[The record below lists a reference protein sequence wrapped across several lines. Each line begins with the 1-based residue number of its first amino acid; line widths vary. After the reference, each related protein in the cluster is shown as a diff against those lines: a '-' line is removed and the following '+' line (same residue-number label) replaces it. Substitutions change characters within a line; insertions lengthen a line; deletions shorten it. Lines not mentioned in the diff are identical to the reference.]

1 MLIFKCKTNFFNIIK
16 NVKIIIIFFVKF
28 FNIILIIK
36 KKEIIKIFN
45 VEILN
50 LKIKFII
57 LNKFT
62 IIL

>member
-1 MLIFKCKTNFFNIIK
+1 MPHAARAK
-16 NVKIIIIFFVKF
+16 VIIIIFFAKN

-36 KKEIIKIFN
+36 KKKIIKILK
-45 VEILN
+45 VKISN
-50 LKIKFII
+50 LKIKIKFII